1 MITVITRTS
10 GRPNFFANCRKSVL
24 AQTRPAF
31 HLVISDDSED
41 AYPEGDKVVRLP
53 IRSEGRGVN
62 QYFNWVFQHIPAA
75 HPWVMFLDDDDQ
87 LQNSA
92 AIETIERSI
101 LMDDDLLLWQV
112 QFPQNRLI
120 PGAAFGQVPAPGNI
134 SGIGFCYHARHL
146 IDWPGVDFGDF
157 MVISQLYNRLRPVW
171 INAVLT
177 GVQTGQNMG
186 KRNDYE
192 IRTTTP

>member
-10 GRPNFFANCRKSVL
+10 GRPNYFANCRKSVL
-24 AQTRPAF
+24 EQTRPAY
-31 HLVISDDSED
+31 HLIISDDPADS
-41 AYPEGDKVVRLP
+41 YLEGDKVVRLP
-53 IRSEGRGVN
+53 IRAQGRGIN
-62 QYFNWVFQHIPAA
+62 QYFNWVREHIPDA

-87 LQNSA
+87 LQNPA

-101 LMDDDLLLWQV
+101 VMDDNLLLWQV

-134 SGIGFCYHARHL
+134 SGIGFCYHARYW

-157 MVISQLYNRLRPVW
+157 MVISQLYNRLYPVW

-177 GVQTGQNMG
+177 GLQTGQNMG
-186 KRNDYE
+186 KRNDL
-192 IRTTTP
+192 